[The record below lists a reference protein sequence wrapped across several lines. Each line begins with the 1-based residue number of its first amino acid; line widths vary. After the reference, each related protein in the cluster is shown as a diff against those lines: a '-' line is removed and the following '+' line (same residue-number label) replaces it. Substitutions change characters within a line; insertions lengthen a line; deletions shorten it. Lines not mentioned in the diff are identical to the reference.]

1 MATTKLGLILP
12 AHGPAPGGLIS
23 VDDLADNFQKID
35 DFFGVVICTSGT
47 RPSSP
52 YAAQQIYETD
62 TRMTYVRNAANTTW
76 IMLDRVPSVA
86 ATGDI
91 AAPYTGQL
99 IWVTAV
105 NLLYR
110 YTGSAWSVISIF
122 THSSTQTVAT
132 AETTTSTSYTDLAT
146 VGPNVTLTSVGIQAM
161 VIYRATTFAGSGTDD
176 FDRYSAFSFEVS
188 GATATAASDGNM
200 VSTMIANN
208 SGFGTSLTGVQ
219 IVTITPGTNTY
230 RMKYK
235 MTGTSTAVYSNRRI
249 MVIAP

>member
-1 MATTKLGLILP
+1 MATAKLGLILP
-12 AHGPAPGGLIS
+12 AAGPAPGGLIS
-23 VDDLADNFQKID
+23 RADLANNFQKID
-35 DFFGVVICTSGT
+35 DFFGTVICTSVT

-52 YAAQQIYETD
+52 YAGQEIYETD
-62 TRMTYVRNAANTTW
+62 TRMRYIRNAANSAWVMT
-76 IMLDRVPSVA
+76 DRVPSVA

-91 AAPYTGQL
+91 AVPYTGQL

-110 YTGSAWSVISIF
+110 YTGSAWSAVTIF
-122 THSSTQTVAT
+122 NNASTQTVNT
-132 AETTTSTSYTDLAT
+132 AENTSSGSYVDLTT

-161 VIYRATTFAGSGTDD
+161 VIFRAATFASVGTVDAT
-176 FDRYSAFSFEVS
+176 RYSAFSFEVS
-188 GATATAASDGNM
+188 GATTTAAADGNAVM
-200 VSTMIANN
+200 TPIVSNVGYGYAY
-208 SGFGTSLTGVQ
+208 TGVQ

-235 MTGTSTAVYSNRRI
+235 MTGGNAAVFQNRRI